1 MPILTPLIV
10 ACLIAALLGYAL
22 GLRRLGASRAARM
35 LSVSRRAAFAGGI
48 ATVVVALFSPLD
60 DLVDRSFAAHMVQH
74 LLLMMIAPPLL
85 VWGRPAMAWLCAFP
99 LRARQGIGHA
109 WTGTPG
115 MLRTFRFL
123 TRPLV
128 AYVLASAALWFW
140 HLPRPYDWALRNEG
154 IHVLEHACLFAT
166 SLAFWSLVLEPYGS
180 RRMSYGTTL
189 LFVATFGVQTGF
201 LGALLTFARHPL
213 YAAYAN
219 TVGLGGITPLEDQ
232 QLAGLIMWIPASIVQ
247 LWTVCV
253 LIVAW
258 LESAERKAQA
268 NARRSR
274 RAERNAQ
281 PANVAWRSSALPCL
295 LVAPLVVLVLAGC
308 DAVSRTPAWD
318 VSGGHAAQ
326 GVALIRGFGC
336 GACHR
341 IPGIGEAKGNVGPS
355 LAGFGDR
362 VYIAGVLRNNPE
374 NLVTWLRDPQ
384 QVVPGNAMPDLGLTD
399 QQARDIAAYLYKLR

>member
-48 ATVVVALFSPLD
+48 ATVVVALCSPLD

>member
-219 TVGLGGITPLEDQ
+219 TVGLSGITPLEDQ